1 MHGVNDHKPYA
12 QVFILHCMHRHI
24 VQASSGH
31 MYALAKV
38 LNNLTGSGM
47 CASPWHCGFYLDG
60 SKYLYQSD
68 GTNLTG

>member
-1 MHGVNDHKPYA
+1 MCRVQVAILYRWDKIVHGVNDHKPYA

-31 MYALAKV
+31 MYALVKV

-47 CASPWHCGFYLDG
+47 CASP
-60 SKYLYQSD
+60 
-68 GTNLTG
+68 